1 MYNMAAKSINELYQ
15 QHLSLVTFKTGSIQ
29 SSCFTA
35 CFCGL
40 SQWNTLYGRCCILSW
55 VLHCYDTDILYFICM
70 QFFFFSKHIS
80 MKNCGHLL
88 VETNSLASSLSYV
101 CIYTS
106 FVELSSCLIV
116 GCLVVCLLCTSLTL
130 EAVTDKKA

>member
-1 MYNMAAKSINELYQ
+1 MEGVAYLAGFYTVMIL
-15 QHLSLVTFKTGSIQ
+15 TF
-29 SSCFTA
+29 
-35 CFCGL
+35 
-40 SQWNTLYGRCCILSW
+40 YILFVCS
-55 VLHCYDTDILYFICM
+55 
-70 QFFFFSKHIS
+70 FFFSKHIS